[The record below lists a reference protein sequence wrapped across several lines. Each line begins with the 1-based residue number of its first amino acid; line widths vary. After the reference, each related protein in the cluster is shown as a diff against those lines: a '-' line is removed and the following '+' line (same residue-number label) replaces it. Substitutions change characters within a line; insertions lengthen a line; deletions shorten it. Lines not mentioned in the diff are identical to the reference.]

1 MDVLLK
7 QGHPLFGRIAKVLW
21 NDVQKSATFIAA
33 TKGET
38 IYDRHRFRR
47 CLGLVLSGSIQ
58 VRKETLL
65 VSVLSEGDVFGAA
78 ALFHQRDDYPTTLTA
93 VSDCEL
99 LLIPQETIRHLL
111 RESPDFAED
120 YVLYL
125 SERIQ
130 FLSSRLDA
138 LSAGSTEG
146 KLAQYLLSSADESD
160 TVTLSATQLSARIG
174 VGRAS
179 LYRAFE
185 ALERANAIVRN
196 GKTIRILCR
205 NKLQSSN

>member
-1 MDVLLK
+1 MVTSLNY
-7 QGHPLFGRIAKVLW
+7 GHPLFGRITAPLW
-21 NDVQKSATFIAA
+21 THVQKNADRVQVA
-33 TKGET
+33 KGET

-58 VRKETLL
+58 VRKEALL
-65 VSVLSEGDVFGAA
+65 VSVLTEGDVFGAA

-99 LLIPQETIRHLL
+99 LLIPQEIVRFLL
-111 RESPDFAED
+111 RESLAFAED
-120 YVLYL
+120 YVVYL

-146 KLAQYLLSSADESD
+146 KLAQYLLSSADENG

-185 ALERANAIVRN
+185 ALEQANAIARN

-205 NKLQSSN
+205 NKLQRLN

>member
-1 MDVLLK
+1 MSEVLYH
-7 QGHPLFGRIAKVLW
+7 GPPLFGRIAEPLW
-21 NDVQKSATFIAA
+21 TAVEKKAA
-33 TKGET
+33 RIKALKGET

-58 VRKETLL
+58 VRKEALL
-65 VSVLSEGDVFGAA
+65 VSTLSQGDVFGAA
-78 ALFHQRDDYPTTLTA
+78 ALFHQREDYPTTLTA

-99 LLIPQETIRHLL
+99 LLISQETVRQLL
-111 RESPDFAED
+111 RECPDFAED
-120 YVLYL
+120 YAAYL

-130 FLSSRLDA
+130 FLSARLDT
-138 LSAGSTEG
+138 LSAGSSEG
-146 KLAQYLLSSADESD
+146 KLAQYLLSAADEHD

-185 ALERANAIVRN
+185 ALEQAEAIARE

-205 NKLQSSN
+205 DKLQSSN